1 MLIDLRN
8 TEYYLS
14 KNFSIK
20 DKINNL
26 FQSSRE
32 DLTEE
37 EKEKISNLN
46 KTTALSTLPTALGIG
61 SLLLGRRMK
70 KFRENQIKEG
80 SSKVPIADGHHT
92 RRLGYILSG
101 IGLAGGVTS
110 QLLKNRIYKKK
121 DREVEDA
128 GVKTFADPSQGVQ
141 QKRPLMSAFRPKAK
155 NAAQQTQAQMTQQ
168 RAAQAQQK
176 MQQQNQMESARA
188 ARASQVQGRHNQNY
202 MQRQMLE
209 AGRNNR
215 AQMMKSSRDQSNII
229 QSRRLATAQQK
240 NQVNSNIAN
249 PKVGPKPI
257 VSVN

>member
-20 DKINNL
+20 DKINDL

-61 SLLLGRRMK
+61 SLLLGRKMK

-80 SSKVPIADGHHT
+80 SNKVPIADGHHT

-110 QLLKNRIYKKK
+110 QLLKNRVYKKK
-121 DREVEDA
+121 DREEEDT
-128 GVKTFADPSQGVQ
+128 GVKTFAIPGINRQVA
-141 QKRPLMSAFRPKAK
+141 KRPMTMPKAK

-168 RAAQAQQK
+168 RAALTQQK
-176 MQQQNQMESARA
+176 MQQQNQLESARA

>member
-61 SLLLGRRMK
+61 SLLLGRKMK

-80 SSKVPIADGHHT
+80 SNKVPIADGHHT

-110 QLLKNRIYKKK
+110 QLLKNRVYKKK
-121 DREVEDA
+121 DREEEDA
-128 GVKTFADPSQGVQ
+128 GVKTFAIPGINRQVA
-141 QKRPLMSAFRPKAK
+141 KRPMTMPKAK

-168 RAAQAQQK
+168 RAAQTQQK
-176 MQQQNQMESARA
+176 MQQQNQLESARA